1 MANPQKRQREDSYEK
16 YFTSH
21 WASNDLAYH
30 LDLIRCIDKVHAAD
44 NGASIKNL
52 LLQIAMSQPGVA
64 ASLRGAEATLPV
76 PVQQTSEHVQITR
89 DNIAAYVEEVDYLL
103 NEENSHLSGTKQY
116 DRAPVVSNRVFEI
129 INSISDG
136 VCAQNIPMAKKGFAL
151 GSLVQIGRMIID
163 VNDTLGHEVQKR
175 FQRDVALEDALSRI
189 ANSLTV
195 EEVGLVRRA
204 PGDIR
209 ELMERGA
216 GYGLFTELGGA
227 LDALSDPSRT
237 DNTAEMQE

>member
-1 MANPQKRQREDSYEK
+1 M
-16 YFTSH
+16 
-21 WASNDLAYH
+21 
-30 LDLIRCIDKVHAAD
+30 
-44 NGASIKNL
+44 
-52 LLQIAMSQPGVA
+52 
-64 ASLRGAEATLPV
+64 
-76 PVQQTSEHVQITR
+76 
-89 DNIAAYVEEVDYLL
+89 
-103 NEENSHLSGTKQY
+103 
-116 DRAPVVSNRVFEI
+116 
-129 INSISDG
+129 
-136 VCAQNIPMAKKGFAL
+136 
-151 GSLVQIGRMIID
+151 
-163 VNDTLGHEVQKR
+163 GHEVQKR